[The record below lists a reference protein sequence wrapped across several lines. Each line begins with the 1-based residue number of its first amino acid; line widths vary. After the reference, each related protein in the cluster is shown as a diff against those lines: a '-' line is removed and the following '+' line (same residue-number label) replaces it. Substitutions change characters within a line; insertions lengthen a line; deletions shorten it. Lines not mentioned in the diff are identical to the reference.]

1 MCHLFAL
8 HVPSEDTRQPRE
20 ARPHPY
26 LQTSA
31 NTVLH
36 NLFTQHI
43 FPTFEMVF
51 YAPYPFENTFIQY
64 MLKCNTKCLFSE
76 SPSAV
81 KVVIAVVNLA
91 GRFNTHGITVFW
103 RSAGREER
111 DAPQRR
117 DAFEVSPPFR

>member
-1 MCHLFAL
+1 MSHLFVL
-8 HVPSEDTRQPRE
+8 HIPSQDTRRPRE

-31 NTVLH
+31 KTVLH
-36 NLFTQHI
+36 NLFTLHI
-43 FPTFEMVF
+43 FPTFEMVL
-51 YAPYPFENTFIQY
+51 YAPYPFENIFIQY

-91 GRFNTHGITVFW
+91 GRCNTLGHTVL
-103 RSAGREER
+103 RCSARREER
-111 DAPQRR
+111 DARGGP
-117 DAFEVSPPFR
+117 ACLSLAAAV